1 MLLINV
7 RSYYSRMLNI
17 HLKVGVREEIIGCW
31 LLGAKYRILDDS
43 DSVNSI
49 KSRRDREETVFDVV
63 LLYKYVWLYL
73 RR

>member
-7 RSYYSRMLNI
+7 RSQSRMLNI
-17 HLKVGVREEIIGCW
+17 HLKVGGREEVVGCW

-49 KSRRDREETVFDVV
+49 KSRRDTRS
-63 LLYKYVWLYL
+63 LM
-73 RR
+73 